1 MIDLS
6 GIDLLAIAE
15 RDTTLK
21 RVAGTNG
28 GEWSG
33 PCPFCGGRDRFSV
46 QPYHPGG
53 KGLWFCRG
61 CGGERWHDAID
72 YIDRREPGLTWREKL
87 DRLGVIQ
94 QNGPARRPPEPPKP
108 SLSLD
113 ASPPPVAWQERA
125 RTFVAYAEGQLW
137 GDAGKIGLDWL
148 HRRGLSDDTIRAWGL
163 GWCPKA
169 LSDEPGKWGLE
180 GKKVWLPCGVV
191 IPCEVDGVLWYVKV
205 RRFGKDGP
213 LGDPGKKYG
222 QARGGNNSGVIYGL
236 DHLDGK
242 RVAVICEGE
251 LDAPLL
257 WQLAGDLIDV
267 VAIGGKSGK
276 PALSFLS
283 ELAGASRWLVALDC
297 DADKAAG
304 WWGDF
309 SARVR
314 RVRPLQGNDLTEFHQ
329 AGGDLRAW
337 LAFHLDRLGCEKA
350 EKSRTNPDPLLERL
364 EAAWRLVEPGGPKA
378 DDPIAQVNFQAL
390 LASYERALA
399 A

>member
-46 QPYHPGG
+46 QPHHPGG

-61 CGGERWHDAID
+61 CGGDRWHDAID

-94 QNGPARRPPEPPKP
+94 QSGPARRPPERPKP
-108 SLSLD
+108 SLALD
-113 ASPPPVAWQERA
+113 ASPPPAAWQDRA
-125 RTFVAYAEGQLW
+125 RAFVAYAQGQLW
-137 GDAGKIGLDWL
+137 EKAGQLGLDWL
-148 HRRGLSDDTIRAWGL
+148 HGRGLNDDTIRAWGL
-163 GWCPKA
+163 GWCPR
-169 LSDEPGKWGLE
+169 LPGDDPKKWGLE
-180 GKKVWLPCGVV
+180 GKPVWLPQGVV
-191 IPCEVDGVLWYVKV
+191 IPCEAGGALWYVKV
-205 RRFGKDGP
+205 RRFGKDEP
-213 LGDPGKKYG
+213 LADPGDKY
-222 QARGGNNSGVIYGL
+222 AYVRGAKPSGVIYGL

-267 VAIGGKSGK
+267 VAIGGKGGK
-276 PALSFLS
+276 PSLPFLS

-309 SARVR
+309 SARVQ
-314 RVRPLQGNDLTEFHQ
+314 RVRPLQGNDLTDFHQ

-337 LAFHLDRLGCEKA
+337 TRYHLDHLGQKRA
-350 EKSRTNPDPLLERL
+350 EKGKQNPDPLLERL
-364 EAAWRLVEPGGPKA
+364 DTLFERARNGGPDYA
-378 DDPIAQVNFQAL
+378 TFLAL
-390 LASYERALA
+390 LRSYEAEYDAQALA